1 MTKDRAVYIRH
12 IFDCINR
19 VKEYVRPGKE
29 SFFRD
34 RKTQDAV
41 IRNIEVIGQAVKDFG
56 ADILVA
62 ARPGVPWLQIAATRN
77 FLAHQYLGVDLALIW
92 NIVELHLPRLENQII
107 EIARNE
113 GIDLDGESNPPAMPV

>member
-29 SFFRD
+29 NFFRD
-34 RKTQDAV
+34 RKTQD
-41 IRNIEVIGQAVKDFG
+41 
-56 ADILVA
+56 
-62 ARPGVPWLQIAATRN
+62 AATRN
-77 FLAHQYLGVDLALIW
+77 FLAHQYLGVDLALVW

-107 EIARNE
+107 EIARDE
-113 GIDLDGESNPPAMPV
+113 GIDLDDESNPPAMPA

>member
-12 IFDCINR
+12 TFDCINR
-19 VKEYVRPGKE
+19 VKEYVRPSKE

-77 FLAHQYLGVDLALIW
+77 FLALIW

-107 EIARNE
+107 EIARDE